1 MWISPHWRK
10 EVFKF
15 QNAVAI
21 YAIRNGINKAQ
32 LVFQRHFTWISYWK
46 RKYEDKNFHSGNWG
60 ETQFHKWTKD
70 EIFQM
75 WEILWNKCKNTPT
88 STIPEYFFLL

>member
-1 MWISPHWRK
+1 MPKRSYNQNIHDVVVHKKLSNYWRK

-15 QNAVAI
+15 RNAVAI

-46 RKYEDKNFHSGNWG
+46 RKYENKNFHSGNWG
-60 ETQFHKWTKD
+60 GA
-70 EIFQM
+70 
-75 WEILWNKCKNTPT
+75 
-88 STIPEYFFLL
+88 